1 MQIGSFISMGQSNKL
16 EGKWVCSLIK
26 IPLLEVAYIFLNT
39 IFVLYLLACS
49 DIQYFSV
56 YHLSYYSI
64 QQIAKKSKSD
74 CTFTQDE
81 KAKDFQVKICTT
93 DSSKRFGIAIFKVLW
108 KYESVR
114 DWQEMMLP
122 KKTSHSVPWRRRW
135 HKMMMKINMQ
145 KGL

>member
-1 MQIGSFISMGQSNKL
+1 MFSYKNSTSWSGLYLSEHHFCALFISMF
-16 EGKWVCSLIK
+16 WY
-26 IPLLEVAYIFLNT
+26 PIF
-39 IFVLYLLACS
+39 
-49 DIQYFSV
+49 FSV
-56 YHLSYYSI
+56 SLVILFYTANS
-64 QQIAKKSKSD
+64 KKSKSD
-74 CTFTQDE
+74 CTFIQDE
-81 KAKDFQVKICTT
+81 KEKDFQVKICTT

-114 DWQEMMLP
+114 NWQEMMLP